1 MHQLFISLPLSAG
14 YVFKAVLLSLRSVAR
29 IDEATFL
36 LLVEPT
42 LILSCVLEKVL
53 LDLQDLLILR
63 DSVGLWLEARVIH
76 PSEFRVPGV
85 CLSIHC

>member
-36 LLVEPT
+36 LLVEPA

-53 LDLQDLLILR
+53 LDL
-63 DSVGLWLEARVIH
+63 
-76 PSEFRVPGV
+76 
-85 CLSIHC
+85 